1 MKTTNIRALLGISLL
16 ALTPSFAAAETWAYS
31 TSPAI
36 TGTLQAWPGNLGL
49 DFNVN
54 GDPIVVKAF
63 GAFNAV
69 GTGTFSGDIQ
79 VGIFDLLGNLQG
91 TAVTFVAGTNYSF
104 VPGSKDVFQSVL
116 PFVLGPG
123 SYSVVA
129 VGFSAADKNGNTGVG
144 STPPSVTDNGGGL
157 ISFVGSGRYNRSATF
172 GLPATI
178 DGGPVNRYDA
188 GTFEFEAVPEPGT
201 FLLAGAALA
210 IAGLIRRR
218 AGSEQPALSG
228 SRAWRF

>member
-31 TSPAI
+31 TGPVQ
-36 TGTLQAWPGNLGL
+36 TGPLQSYTGSLGM

-54 GDPIVVKAF
+54 SDPILVKAF

-69 GTGTFSGDIQ
+69 GTGVFSGDIQ
-79 VGIFDLLGNLQG
+79 VGIFDLSGNLQG
-91 TAVTFVAGTNYSF
+91 TAVTFVAGTPYSF

-116 PFVLGPG
+116 PFLLGPG

-144 STPPSVTDNGGGL
+144 STPPSVTDDGGGL
-157 ISFVGSGRYNRSATF
+157 ISFVGGGRFGSATF
-172 GLPATI
+172 GLPGSI
-178 DGGPVNRYDA
+178 DGGPANRYDA

-218 AGSEQPALSG
+218 AGSE
-228 SRAWRF
+228 